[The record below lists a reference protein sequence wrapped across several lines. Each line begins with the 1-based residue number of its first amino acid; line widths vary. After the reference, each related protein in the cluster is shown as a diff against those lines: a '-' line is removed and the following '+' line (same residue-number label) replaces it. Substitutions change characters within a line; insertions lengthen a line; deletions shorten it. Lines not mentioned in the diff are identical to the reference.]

1 MSRQVFTSEVVVKTI
16 KSLSVKLISSSV
28 CSTFVAVY
36 LLIQRFQFFTQSL
49 RLNRKKLLIIVI
61 QTKRLR
67 VIDFL
72 MIVTKWCIWRK
83 IYQRKTNLR
92 FAKKLLTM
100 IANNHDKHSFNKKV
114 IKFSQT
120 IDENQFCE
128 ISKIQNSNYE
138 LKTFIACDI
147 MHAASNDFS
156 MIEHT

>member
-1 MSRQVFTSEVVVKTI
+1 MNRQVFTNEIVVKTI
-16 KSLSVKLISSSV
+16 KSFSVKLISSNA

-36 LLIQRFQFFTQSL
+36 LLTQRFQFFTQSL
-49 RLNRKKLLIIVI
+49 RLNRRKLLIIVI
-61 QTKRLR
+61 QAKRLR

-72 MIVTKWCIWRK
+72 MIATKWCIWKRTH
-83 IYQRKTNLR
+83 QRKTNLV
-92 FAKKLLTM
+92 FAKRLLAM
-100 IANNHDKHSFNKKV
+100 IANNHDKHSFNKKI

-147 MHAASNDFS
+147 MHATNNDFS

>member
-16 KSLSVKLISSSV
+16 KFFNVKFISSSV

-36 LLIQRFQFFTQSL
+36 LLTQRFQFFTQSL
-49 RLNRKKLLIIVI
+49 RLSRRKLLIIVT
-61 QTKRLR
+61 QTRRFR

-72 MIVTKWCIWRK
+72 MIATRWCIWKK
-83 IYQRKTNLR
+83 IHQRKTNLIS
-92 FAKKLLTM
+92 AKKLLTM
-100 IANNHDKHSFNKKV
+100 IANNHDKHSFNKRV

-128 ISKIQNSNYE
+128 VSKIQNSNYE

-147 MHAASNDFS
+147 MHATSSDFS